1 MRRFLLQE
9 AKVFTYFNNYTLGNS
24 LLLVQIIIAKLYLQL
39 EQTRVSTTM
48 LQVSTMLHHEMQNSK
63 VEVDKNSLESV
74 RTKFATQP
82 QTCN

>member
-39 EQTRVSTTM
+39 EQIRVSTTM